1 MAIAS
6 APCKT
11 ISRGGGRS
19 ATAAAAYR
27 TGEKV
32 PDQRTGETHDYRR
45 RGGVDHVSMHL
56 PEGVPTMTTA
66 ELWNKAEAAEVRR
79 DAVVAR
85 ELLVAL
91 PHELTQF
98 QRRELS
104 VRMAEQ
110 LVARYQVAAQVA
122 VHLPE
127 AVRPS
132 HPEASKGGDS
142 RNHHVHIMFTVRRMD
157 ASGALGGKTRE
168 LDAHGKKEK
177 ALGLHGPDEISW
189 MRSMVEAETNAAL
202 EQAGS
207 SARIDMRS
215 LAAQHA
221 EAVAQGDRVKAALT
235 DRPPTVHLGP
245 RVTAIVRECAKAKRE
260 PLGLC
265 DRIAE
270 ARAMNMQREH
280 AQLNAQI
287 IDIEQ
292 AREARAAREAAAA
305 EAKLEAAQR
314 AERQRA
320 ERHRES
326 LIKASPQLQAAERD
340 VQAALASVERD
351 VELQAKH
358 KIERDTRSGEAATC
372 RAEAQQWIKAHPFR
386 AWLGM
391 DQPARLLNVKAAGHE
406 AAAAEHEASRVEA
419 KESAEQNRFEA
430 RLSEGMLNKGI
441 EAAQRPPEPE
451 PPVQAVSAMEPE
463 PEKWVVYDED
473 GSTFRYSTYD
483 RDTLYQLDKE
493 TNDWHLVEPEPKP
506 HSGPSLR

>member
-45 RGGVDHVSMHL
+45 RGGVDHVSMHT
-56 PEGVPTMTTA
+56 PAGVPTMTTA

-305 EAKLEAAQR
+305 EAKHAAAQR

-326 LIKASPQLQAAERD
+326 LIAASPQLQAAERH
-340 VQAALASVERD
+340 VQAAWDAVERD
-351 VELQAKH
+351 VELQTKH
-358 KIERDTRSGEAATC
+358 KVQASAHSAQATSY
-372 RAEAQQWIKAHPFR
+372 RAEAQQWRKAHPLL
-386 AWLGM
+386 AMLGM
-391 DQPARLLNVKAAGHE
+391 DQPARLLEVKAGGHE
-406 AAAAEHEASRVEA
+406 ARAAEHEASRIRA
-419 KESAEQNRFEA
+419 GSSEQHYRFAAIDRA
-430 RLSEGMLNKGI
+430 RQLDQAVD
-441 EAAQRPPEPE
+441 AAQPPEPEPE
-451 PPVQAVSAMEPE
+451 PPVQDAPE
-463 PEKWVVYDED
+463 AGTWIEYDED
-473 GSTFRYSTYD
+473 GTTFCYSTSD
-483 RDTLYQLDKE
+483 PATLYWLDAE
-493 TNDWHLVEPEPKP
+493 TDDWHLVEPEPKP